1 MHWHFFRLRTLIYLF
16 KLVICISG
24 DLSNACTGQYFPTR
38 KWKWK
43 SDRKWCPKLSHISY
57 LRLISFALFLHI
69 LTTLLFRTCICMI
82 AQREK
87 KVGDICFKRR
97 IVWTLSK
104 STETHVDVL
113 CLLLFEQMLRKRQV
127 KTMERDETNT
137 GKKEWKICEYNGLR
151 LKWCR
156 RKKTE
161 WYGSVEQKCPNVRIK
176 HKCSSS
182 SLQRTRE
189 KKIQIKIYWKEWNE
203 ITFAEWAQNGFS
215 STKIYGEIVA
225 LSSVYFRWCFT
236 ESFRPECMG
245 ALTVCYIRFFFII
258 LVYFMSFYLF

>member
-97 IVWTLSK
+97 IVWTLPK

-189 KKIQIKIYWKEWNE
+189 KKEFKLKSTGKSGMRLRLPNE
-203 ITFAEWAQNGFS
+203 RKMDSVLRKYTE
-215 STKIYGEIVA
+215 KLL
-225 LSSVYFRWCFT
+225 LSVQSISDGVLPNRFGRSVWV
-236 ESFRPECMG
+236 P
-245 ALTVCYIRFFFII
+245 
-258 LVYFMSFYLF
+258 

>member
-1 MHWHFFRLRTLIYLF
+1 MSEWCVVAKSATHANVKRFMFDPKNKWNWKKTTFPFMHWHFFRLRTLIYLF

-43 SDRKWCPKLSHISY
+43 SDRKWCPKLSHTSY

-127 KTMERDETNT
+127 KQ
-137 GKKEWKICEYNGLR
+137 WKGMKQI
-151 LKWCR
+151 
-156 RKKTE
+156 
-161 WYGSVEQKCPNVRIK
+161 Q
-176 HKCSSS
+176 
-182 SLQRTRE
+182 E
-189 KKIQIKIYWKEWNE
+189 KK
-203 ITFAEWAQNGFS
+203 NGKYVNTTDS
-215 STKIYGEIVA
+215 D
-225 LSSVYFRWCFT
+225 
-236 ESFRPECMG
+236 
-245 ALTVCYIRFFFII
+245 
-258 LVYFMSFYLF
+258 